1 MKDWTQKIKDNA
13 HLIAADY
20 ECMEAVLADD
30 TESRYTHECAKTVFA
45 ERFMELMEGEQK
57 KDIKDTEFYKM
68 CKMCGD
74 SITAT
79 LTTNK
84 GRTISFKGSK
94 IDETLEQMKGEPN
107 DNT

>member
-1 MKDWTQKIKDNA
+1 MTRKEKMKMDMTQKIKNNA

-45 ERFMELMEGEQK
+45 ERFIEL
-57 KDIKDTEFYKM
+57 
-68 CKMCGD
+68 
-74 SITAT
+74 
-79 LTTNK
+79 
-84 GRTISFKGSK
+84 
-94 IDETLEQMKGEPN
+94 MKGEPD

>member
-1 MKDWTQKIKDNA
+1 MRTHGRIQAQLAGFPIRQNLIAMENLEKTIAVDVRDMTNAGRSGKMDIQTEKLIQKIKDNA

-45 ERFMELMEGEQK
+45 ERFIEL
-57 KDIKDTEFYKM
+57 
-68 CKMCGD
+68 
-74 SITAT
+74 
-79 LTTNK
+79 
-84 GRTISFKGSK
+84 
-94 IDETLEQMKGEPN
+94 MKGEPN